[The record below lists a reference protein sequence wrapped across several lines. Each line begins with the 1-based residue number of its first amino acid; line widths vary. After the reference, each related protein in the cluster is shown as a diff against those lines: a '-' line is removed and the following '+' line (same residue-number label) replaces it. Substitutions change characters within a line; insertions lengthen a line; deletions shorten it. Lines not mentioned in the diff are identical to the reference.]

1 METEQTNYLTMVEAT
16 EIIFGRYTTTWSPL
30 GAFAAEVTSVR
41 SIYET
46 ITGHSLT
53 QLVESGPVTDA
64 KDTAKKTLATL
75 ASELGGKASV
85 LAEILADLPA
95 AALLNQSY
103 SDIYYAT
110 DADARDYSA
119 NLLKAATDLDSAD
132 LLNYGVTAKDLT
144 DLNAALETYKS
155 KMGTPRAAIVE
166 HKAATDQLPALFDGL
181 RTAFSRLDR
190 LAPSFRTS
198 APAFLAAYEAARIIV
213 DRAATHAAPTAKPS
227 KPA

>member
-16 EIIFGRYTTTWSPL
+16 EIIFGRYTTTWSSL
-30 GAFAAEVTSVR
+30 GAFAAEVANVR

-64 KDTAKKTLATL
+64 KDTAKKALATL
-75 ASELGGKASV
+75 ASDLGGKASV
-85 LAEILADLPA
+85 LAEILGDLPTA
-95 AALLNQSY
+95 AQLNQSY

-110 DADARDYSA
+110 DADARDYSV
-119 NLLKAATDLDSAD
+119 NLLQAATALDSTA
-132 LLNYGVTAKDLT
+132 LLNYGVSPQDLT
-144 DLNAALETYKS
+144 ALTAALETYKT

-166 HKAATDQLPALFDGL
+166 RKAATDQLPTHFDGL

-213 DRAATHAAPTAKPS
+213 DRAATQTPTPAKP
-227 KPA
+227 A